1 MEDNMSDPEWTQQ
14 QAHNKN
20 KKQVG
25 KGQENNRGQKKNNN
39 NNNRQQSQNQ
49 QGHQGGNKLQK
60 QDKKPQVQDQQI
72 SSQDSEKEKIQT
84 TKVVY
89 EKKLVEK
96 KDVEQPESQQV
107 ENSSDSMDN
116 QKQHQKGE
124 KRENKQNFKKEAK
137 DEDQNQQ
144 QNQNKVKNDGKP
156 QGICRLYKAG
166 KCFYGDKCKFRHG
179 KVKVGLE
186 KLCKLFLDQGKC
198 KFDKKCHFVH
208 MTMEEWEQK
217 YRHSKNPNEK
227 EDLGNNKDISS
238 DDDDD
243 DVSDEEK
250 EKFEYKSKMQI
261 KKEKAERLAQEHK
274 ARKEFVANNDK
285 NSTKKNVTFI
295 NSQPTQVKDTKV
307 PGVEYFDPEDF
318 DKDLNMMQ
326 QVSQASNQV
335 EAEKNEKPWF
345 DMDMIEALKQKKE
358 VQNPLKFKS
367 WIDYSKTEQGKLT
380 AELNNRLLFKND
392 YAGFVKSLKENYLR
406 DLAQIMRQYMSS
418 FKWIQKNHM
427 FEIFFTPTCKKENLP
442 INFDIIEGYFRLR
455 IALDVKGAGAN
466 TQYQILNTSIPQEIT
481 DQLDDLLNNIHQ
493 SQGKSI
499 FRTLKYFDNN
509 MEKVFVGA
517 HDLIKLQKD
526 REEEEERLKQEEEE
540 RKKLLEQKKLE
551 EGDNEGNEGEGE
563 DDNPDEDEDDYDYD
577 EGEDYDEV
585 EEDPYFN
592 QNDEENKEE
601 SSDEQEAEEEKKD
614 PTVDLDLNMH
624 CSLKDLQMR
633 RIAHLRVQ
641 SLIVSVK
648 CKSCK
653 YDTELTLCNYLD
665 GSGESVLVNN
675 LICVSCNRMAAIYSS
690 REFVCSTD
698 LNLVFRL
705 GSFTWHIL
713 DIRQVSYVVTC
724 EGCNSAKIVENYV
737 TGTNHSSDCHSC
749 FKNLSFIYFGFNIE
763 KKIDHEYLAK
773 KKSNKVKEP
782 SATASMRPK
791 KVGTFKQGE
800 PLPKNGACSHYRH
813 SCRFF
818 RFPCCGKAFPCDLCH
833 DQSEKH
839 EQIRAKTMICGYCS
853 KEQSIKQECSGCQK
867 LLVRISSNSGYW
879 EGGKGTRN
887 QQSMSSRDSH
897 KFTGL
902 SKTVSRRKIK
912 KENMQK
918 K

>member
-1 MEDNMSDPEWTQQ
+1 MEDNTNDAERASQ

-20 KKQVG
+20 KKQIG
-25 KGQENNRGQKKNNN
+25 KGQDGNKGQKNN
-39 NNNRQQSQNQ
+39 NNNRQQNQNE

-72 SSQDSEKEKIQT
+72 SSQGSETEKIQT
-84 TKVVY
+84 TKVVQ
-89 EKKLVEK
+89 EKKPIEK
-96 KDVEQPESQQV
+96 KQVERQQV
-107 ENSSDSMDN
+107 ENSSDSLEN

-124 KRENKQNFKKEAK
+124 KKENKQNLKKEAK
-137 DEDQNQQ
+137 DEGEGQQ

-156 QGICRLYKAG
+156 QGICRLFKAG

-198 KFDKKCHFVH
+198 KYDKKCHFVH

-217 YRHSKNPNEK
+217 YRYSKNPNEQ
-227 EDLGNNKDISS
+227 EVQSNNKNLSS
-238 DDDDD
+238 DDDD
-243 DVSDEEK
+243 DVSDDEK

-274 ARKEFVANNDK
+274 AHKEFVSNNDK
-285 NSTKKNVTFI
+285 NSTKKNVTFV
-295 NSQPTQVKDTKV
+295 NNQQPVQQAKDTKV
-307 PGVEYFDPEDF
+307 PGVEYFDPDDF

-326 QVSQASNQV
+326 QVSQASNEV
-335 EAEKNEKPWF
+335 EAEKKEKPWF
-345 DMDMIEALKQKKE
+345 DMEMIEALKQKKE
-358 VQNPLKFKS
+358 IQNPRKLKQ
-367 WIDYSKTEQGKLT
+367 WIDYSRTEQGKLT

-466 TQYQILNTSIPQEIT
+466 TQYQILNTSIPEEIT

-517 HDLIKLQKD
+517 FDLIKLQKD
-526 REEEEERLKQEEEE
+526 REEEEERQRIEEEE

-551 EGDNEGNEGEGE
+551 EGGDQGNDGEGE
-563 DDNPDEDEDDYDYD
+563 DDNEDEDAY
-577 EGEDYDEV
+577 EGEDYDEDE

-592 QNDEENKEE
+592 QNDEENKDDSGDEKEE
-601 SSDEQEAEEEKKD
+601 EEEKKD
-614 PTVDLDLNMH
+614 PTADLDLNMH

-633 RIAHLRVQ
+633 RIAHIRVQ
-641 SLIVSVK
+641 SLVVSVK

-653 YDTELTLCNYLD
+653 YDTELTLCNYLE

-675 LICVSCNRMAAIYSS
+675 LICVSCNRMAAIYCS
-690 REFVCSTD
+690 REFVCSPD
-698 LNLVFRL
+698 LNLVFRI

-724 EGCNSAKIVENYV
+724 EGCNNTKVVENYV

-749 FKNLSFIYFGFNIE
+749 FQNLSFIYFGFNIE

-782 SATASMRPK
+782 SATTSMRPK

-867 LLVRISSNSGYW
+867 LLVRINSNSGYW